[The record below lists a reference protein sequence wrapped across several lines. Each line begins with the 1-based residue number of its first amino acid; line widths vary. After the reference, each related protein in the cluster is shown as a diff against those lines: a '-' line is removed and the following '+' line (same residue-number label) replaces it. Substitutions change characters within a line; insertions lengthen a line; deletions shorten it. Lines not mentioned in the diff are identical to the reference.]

1 MSSSVIVGS
10 EDEDLIGGNYPL
22 VIESEIGRMLV
33 VKDHEGQIGVE
44 FCHTKAAI
52 APSKL
57 PALHVRTDRAIQM
70 VSKTARSKHRLND
83 VESLWPGGTVVANS
97 ITVYHSVGSP

>member
-1 MSSSVIVGS
+1 
-10 EDEDLIGGNYPL
+10 
-22 VIESEIGRMLV
+22 MLV

-57 PALHVRTDRAIQM
+57 PALHVRTDRAMQM
-70 VSKTARSKHRLND
+70 VSKTRVANTRLND
-83 VESLWPGGTVVANS
+83 VESLWRGGTVVANS
-97 ITVYHSVGSP
+97 LTVYHSVGSP